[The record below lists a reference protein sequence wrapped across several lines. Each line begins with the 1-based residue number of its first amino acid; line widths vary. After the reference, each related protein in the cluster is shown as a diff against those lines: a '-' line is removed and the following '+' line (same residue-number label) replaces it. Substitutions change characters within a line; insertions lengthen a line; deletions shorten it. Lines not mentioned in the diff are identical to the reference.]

1 MSPENTG
8 SNKNQKPKLTKKI
21 ILLVPV
27 ILAIASATLYRES
40 KSNLPSSTNSAST
53 THSEA
58 GTKVLHSFMQ
68 GEPFTQAD
76 GVNFIPP
83 VAAPIKKEPTSVDG
97 PARVHD
103 HLAAERQF
111 MLERFDHSVVN
122 QHSTSHNSDLPGV
135 SIAAY

>member
-40 KSNLPSSTNSAST
+40 NSTSPSST
-53 THSEA
+53 
-58 GTKVLHSFMQ
+58 
-68 GEPFTQAD
+68 
-76 GVNFIPP
+76 
-83 VAAPIKKEPTSVDG
+83 TSGLDG
-97 PARVHD
+97 PARAQTRVHD
-103 HLAAERQF
+103 YLAAERQF

-122 QHSTSHNSDLPGV
+122 QHSTSHNSDLPGA